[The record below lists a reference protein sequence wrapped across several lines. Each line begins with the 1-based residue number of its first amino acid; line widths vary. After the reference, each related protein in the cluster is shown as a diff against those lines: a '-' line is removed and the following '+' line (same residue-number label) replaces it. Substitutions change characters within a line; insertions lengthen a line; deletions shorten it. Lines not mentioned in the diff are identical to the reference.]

1 MSTPLRRV
9 FHACCRVALLAGGLA
24 VAGAGHADT
33 LFTAILTNDQE
44 VPPATV
50 GGRPASFGTA
60 TFTLDDTQTA
70 LSFSAEVHN
79 IDFTGTQTADPLD
92 DLVSAHI
99 HGAPA
104 GSVGPVLWG
113 FFGTPMNDNNPADVV
128 VTPFA
133 SGVGGTVTGTWNAPE
148 GNNTTLTAQL
158 PALLAGNTYINFHT
172 VEFPAGEIR
181 GQIARVPEPGPLA
194 LVGLGL
200 VGLLAGR
207 LRAQRS
213 T

>member
-1 MSTPLRRV
+1 MSTL
-9 FHACCRVALLAGGLA
+9 FCRPFPARCRALLLA
-24 VAGAGHADT
+24 VGIGSAGASHADI
-33 LFTAILTNDQE
+33 LFSATLTNDQE
-44 VPPATV
+44 VPPITV

-60 TFTLDDTQTA
+60 TFALNDAQTA
-70 LSFSAEVHN
+70 LSFSAEIHN

-104 GSVGPVLWG
+104 GVVGPVLWG
-113 FFGTPMNDNNPADVV
+113 FFGTPMNDVNPADVV

-133 SGVGGTVTGTWNAPE
+133 SGVGGTVTGVWNAPE

-158 PALLAGNTYINFHT
+158 SNLLAGDTYINFHT
-172 VEFPAGEIR
+172 VEFPAGEVR
-181 GQIARVPEPGPLA
+181 GQIVRVPEAATLA
-194 LVGLGL
+194 LLGVGLAGL
-200 VGLLAGR
+200 AAAR
-207 LRAQRS
+207 RRAQRS